1 MSQHFVPLSRKTS
14 FAIGRSQRPSI
25 ASINDTTMEEDVDD
39 KVGAEQ
45 NSTRAL
51 KRAFKRLS
59 SSGAR
64 KSETEATP
72 LLGPRFDAFEEE
84 EGLWQALT
92 PLEGALP
99 ETLPLPSPEAD

>member
-72 LLGPRFDAFEEE
+72 LLAELRRRGVTHVSGSVPAPYGHRVHVRLGAF
-84 EGLWQALT
+84 GISA
-92 PLEGALP
+92 
-99 ETLPLPSPEAD
+99 